1 MTAYPEISRRVHDRY
16 HNLEQDEMVESI
28 FNSGKNKAGVGIK
41 IPSWITDEMK
51 LMENY
56 RIRELFEARQNVEK
70 VNEHLVA
77 EDIEKMVEGTENVD
91 TDKLVD
97 ESENTQIHN
106 QEVPGTR
113 LDPESYKESP
123 KVEIIADVLVNVIE
137 KEEDSTENDYEIY
150 MSNHILH
157 VHPTQ
162 ASQVS
167 TQEQQY
173 QLYLTMKNDLQ
184 LQRDD
189 LPIWLVVKIKF
200 EGLTAFN
207 TSCRPYAIHLRNQ
220 DDPHSD
226 AYPEGENRAKRQKTS
241 KHGTYII
248 GESSS
253 QADESGPSHQ
263 DYM

>member
-16 HNLEQDEMVESI
+16 HNLERDEMVKII

-56 RIRELFEARQNVEK
+56 RIRELFEARQNMEK

-91 TDKLVD
+91 TNKLVD

-123 KVEIIADVLVNVIE
+123 KVEIIAGVLVNVIE
-137 KEEDSTENDYEIY
+137 KEKDSTENDYE
-150 MSNHILH
+150 
-157 VHPTQ
+157 
-162 ASQVS
+162 
-167 TQEQQY
+167 
-173 QLYLTMKNDLQ
+173 
-184 LQRDD
+184 
-189 LPIWLVVKIKF
+189 
-200 EGLTAFN
+200 
-207 TSCRPYAIHLRNQ
+207 LR
-220 DDPHSD
+220 
-226 AYPEGENRAKRQKTS
+226 
-241 KHGTYII
+241 
-248 GESSS
+248 
-253 QADESGPSHQ
+253 
-263 DYM
+263 